1 MAGCPRRS
9 DKQTAWQLNLH
20 PHARLSALPCPAL
33 PCLLQIHHDAKHPKL
48 PWEPEKCS
56 NTHELTGGV
65 TTAGIAVRGSV
76 KKK

>member
-1 MAGCPRRS
+1 MRDPLRACL
-9 DKQTAWQLNLH
+9 ALH
-20 PHARLSALPCPAL
+20 ACLSCLPHPALPCPAL

-48 PWEPEKCS
+48 PREPEKCS